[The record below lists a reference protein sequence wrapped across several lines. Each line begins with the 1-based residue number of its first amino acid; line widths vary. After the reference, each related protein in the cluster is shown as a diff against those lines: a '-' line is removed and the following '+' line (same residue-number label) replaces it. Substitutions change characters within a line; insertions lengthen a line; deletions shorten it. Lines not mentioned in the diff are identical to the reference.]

1 MLDLNYSKPAL
12 EISFKKRSERLNTKK
27 NLMQFET
34 VYGIIKSLENR
45 ERKCQSTFEK
55 LFLIRIC
62 VCVCVYSQN
71 LYLYI
76 LFICGL
82 IQRVHML
89 IKATLRT
96 ADGVEK

>member
-27 NLMQFET
+27 NLMQFEI

-62 VCVCVYSQN
+62 VCVCVLTKIISIYPIYMWTDPRSP
-71 LYLYI
+71 YAY
-76 LFICGL
+76 
-82 IQRVHML
+82 
-89 IKATLRT
+89 
-96 ADGVEK
+96 